1 MTKIT
6 KKQTKQGRGRI
17 PASTYRIQ
25 LNQEFTFAQA
35 ANLVSYLNLL
45 GIGDCYAS
53 PILAARPGSLHGYD
67 VTDHSRLNPE
77 LGTEDDFRRF
87 AGALRDRGMGLV
99 LDIVP
104 NHMCVTH
111 PDNGWWWDVLEDG
124 PSSAYAQYF
133 DVDWAP
139 PKEELAN
146 KVLLP
151 LLGEQYGRVLES
163 QEIRVIYE
171 QGSFRAVYG
180 GVHLP
185 LTPGSWRLVLEPALA
200 HLRRTAGDTH
210 EDVLELE
217 SILTALSYLPPRT
230 ETDALKVKERHREK
244 EIIRRRLANLTPPGS
259 QVLAALDES
268 VRRVNGTRGD
278 PGSFDRLEQLLA
290 EQAYRLSY
298 WRVAADEI
306 NYRRFFDINDL
317 ASIRVED
324 EAVFAGVH
332 ERVLDFVRD
341 GLVTGFRVDH
351 PDGLFD
357 PEKYFMDL
365 QKACRSA
372 ESNGSEAF
380 FVVAEKIVIGDEEL
394 RPWAIEG
401 TTGYGFL
408 NYLNGL
414 FVDVTQR
421 RVFDRQYRTFTG
433 WADSYDDLIYE
444 SKRLILQVSMSSEL
458 NVLARRLD
466 RISEQHRWSRDFTL
480 ENLRDALREVVA
492 CFPIY
497 RTYVRSDAAS
507 PGAEDERHIR
517 AAIAAA
523 KRRNPA
529 FDESVFDFIQSLL
542 LLEDPVGLTAA
553 QQAERRLFVM
563 RLQQFAGPVMAK
575 GVEDTAFY
583 RYYPL
588 ASLNE
593 VGGDPRAFGVSAGF
607 FHGKSAIRQESWP
620 AALLATTTHDTK
632 RSEDVRARI
641 NALSEIPAEWFDAV
655 REWQG
660 LNRSYKTSVAGTE
673 APSANEEYLIYQT
686 LIGTWPE
693 APMSA
698 DEHAVYVTRIQ
709 EYMEKALREAKLHSS
724 WVRPNTAYESAVR
737 HFVTAIIEPGPGNRF
752 LEQFRV
758 FHRPIEHVGIS
769 NSLSQALIKI
779 ASPGVPD
786 FYQGTELWNY
796 SLVDPDNRRPVDFS
810 LRCALLRQLDDD
822 ERQRGAASLA
832 SELFASPTDGRVKLF
847 VTSRALRFRRGHHAL
862 FLDGSY
868 IPLRAVGAQR
878 RHVIGFARTRGTE
891 TVIAAAGRFFLR
903 LNPSGGPSVGG
914 EAWGESA
921 LLLPRGLTSERYRD
935 VLTGCEI
942 EAEVAGG
949 RRLLPLGSVF
959 SRLPAALMV
968 AVPADR

>member
-1 MTKIT
+1 MTKT
-6 KKQTKQGRGRI
+6 NKQPTQQGRRI

-25 LNQEFTFAQA
+25 FNHRFTFAQA
-35 ANLVSYLNLL
+35 AEVVSYLSLL
-45 GIGDCYAS
+45 GVGDCYAS

-67 VTDHSRLNPE
+67 VTDQSRLNPE
-77 LGTEDDFRRF
+77 LGTEDDFQRF
-87 AGALRDRGMGLV
+87 AGSLRDRGMGLL

-111 PDNGWWWDVLEDG
+111 PDNTWWWDVLEDG
-124 PSSAYAQYF
+124 PGSAYAQYF

-151 LLGEQYGRVLES
+151 MLGEQYGRVLEN
-163 QEIRVIYE
+163 QEIRVVYE
-171 QGSFRAVYG
+171 QGWFRAVYG
-180 GVHLP
+180 GMHLP
-185 LTPGSWRLVLEPALA
+185 LAPRSWRLILEPALA
-200 HLRRTAGDTH
+200 RLREASGDTH

-217 SILTALSYLPPRT
+217 SILTALSYLPLRT
-230 ETDALKVKERHREK
+230 ESDALKVKERHREK

-259 QVLAALDES
+259 RALAAVDES
-268 VRRVNGTRGD
+268 VRRINGSLGD
-278 PGSFDRLEQLLA
+278 PGSFDGLEQLLA

-324 EAVFAGVH
+324 QAVFAAVH
-332 ERVLDFVRD
+332 ERVLDFVRG

-357 PEKYFMDL
+357 PEKYFLDL

-372 ESNGSEAF
+372 QPGGDERF

-414 FVDVTQR
+414 FVDVTQKR
-421 RVFDRQYRTFTG
+421 LFDRQYRAFTG
-433 WADSYDDLIYE
+433 WTDSYDDLIYE

-466 RISEQHRWSRDFTL
+466 RISEEHRWSRDFTL
-480 ENLRDALREVVA
+480 ENLRDALREVIA

-529 FDESVFDFIQSLL
+529 FDESVFDFIQSVL
-542 LLEDPVGLTAA
+542 LLEDPAGLTAA
-553 QQAERRLFVM
+553 QHAERRLFVM
-563 RLQQFAGPVMAK
+563 RLQQFTGPVMAK
-575 GVEDTAFY
+575 GLEDTAFY
-583 RYYPL
+583 RYCPL

-593 VGGDPRAFGVSAGF
+593 VGGDPRSFGVSAGF
-607 FHGKSAIRQESWP
+607 FHGKSAIRQASWP
-620 AALLATTTHDTK
+620 AALLATSTHDTK

-641 NALSEIPAEWFDAV
+641 NALSEIPSQWFDAV
-655 REWQG
+655 REWQA
-660 LNRSYKTSVAGTE
+660 LNRGYKTIVAGAE

-693 APMSA
+693 KPMSVG
-698 DEHAVYVTRIQ
+698 EHTNYVCRIQ
-709 EYMEKALREAKLHSS
+709 EYVEKALREAKIHSS
-724 WVRPNTAYESAVR
+724 WVSPNTAYESAVR
-737 HFVTAIIEPGPGNRF
+737 HFVAAIAEPGQGNKF
-752 LEQFRV
+752 LEQFRR
-758 FHRPIEHVGIS
+758 FQRPIERAGIS
-769 NSLSQALIKI
+769 NSLSQVLIKI

-786 FYQGTELWNY
+786 FYQGSELWNY
-796 SLVDPDNRRPVDFS
+796 SLVDPDNRRPVDFAR
-810 LRCALLRQLDDD
+810 RCALLRQLD
-822 ERQRGAASLA
+822 EEEQRRGGASLA
-832 SELFASPTDGRVKLF
+832 SELFNNPADGRVKLF
-847 VTSRALRFRRGHHAL
+847 VTSRALRFRQAHHAL
-862 FLDGSY
+862 FLEGKY
-868 IPLRAVGAQR
+868 IPLRAAGAQR
-878 RHVIGFARTRGTE
+878 RRVIGFARTLGNE

-903 LNPSGGPSVGG
+903 LHPSGGPSVGA

-921 LLLPRGLTSERYRD
+921 LLLPRSVTGERYRD
-935 VLTGCEI
+935 VLTGCDI
-942 EAEVAGG
+942 EAKVVGG
-949 RRLLPLGSVF
+949 RRLLPLASVF
-959 SRLPAALMV
+959 SRLPVALLAAG
-968 AVPADR
+968 APDR